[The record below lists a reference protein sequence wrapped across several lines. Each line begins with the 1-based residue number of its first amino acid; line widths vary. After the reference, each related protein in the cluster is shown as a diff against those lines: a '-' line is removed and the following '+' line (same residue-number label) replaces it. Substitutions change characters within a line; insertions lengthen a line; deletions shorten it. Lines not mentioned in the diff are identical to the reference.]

1 VTGAMTFVT
10 GRQGASG
17 NLMRSV
23 KSNVSIL
30 FLFAPLEVQSVL
42 SVFDDNWT
50 VLSES

>member
-1 VTGAMTFVT
+1 MTRAVTFVT

-23 KSNVSIL
+23 NLNVSIL
-30 FLFAPLEVQSVL
+30 FLFAPLEVHSVL